1 MPLNVYYAPK
11 VCIRGPKICVLAS
24 PIFSSNGWIGP
35 RPNKKK
41 KKQIGNTEVLS
52 AIRTHWWFNVLPH
65 LGLLLMRNSLPP
77 TLGCY
82 TYRPTPNIKNLHF
95 WDSKVK
101 VMDSKTKLI
110 KILVCYEC
118 EWDHN
123 QIAYKSS
130 EKITSWVLV
139 KHTHTQSSSISISTL
154 PYSIDLNS
162 SASQIEVHD
171 MVHLLYQLF
180 RNACHLVHITQWMD
194 FFTLLLFFYFT
205 LPGRKSG
212 NSMSKM

>member
-1 MPLNVYYAPK
+1 MPLSVYYAPK
-11 VCIRGPKICVLAS
+11 ACITGPKICVSAS

-77 TLGCY
+77 TFGCY
-82 TYRPTPNIKNLHF
+82 TYGPTPNIKNLHF

-130 EKITSWVLV
+130 EKITSGVLV
-139 KHTHTQSSSISISTL
+139 KHTHTKLKHLYFHTPIFDWFEFISYPNWSPWYGSPIVSTL
-154 PYSIDLNS
+154 
-162 SASQIEVHD
+162 
-171 MVHLLYQLF
+171 
-180 RNACHLVHITQWMD
+180 
-194 FFTLLLFFYFT
+194 
-205 LPGRKSG
+205 
-212 NSMSKM
+212 